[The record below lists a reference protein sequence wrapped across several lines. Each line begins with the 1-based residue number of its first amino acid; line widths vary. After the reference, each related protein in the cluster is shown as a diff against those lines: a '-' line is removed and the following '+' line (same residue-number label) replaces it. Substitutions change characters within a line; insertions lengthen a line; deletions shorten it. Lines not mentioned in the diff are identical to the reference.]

1 MYNSGSREV
10 DCAECCASI
19 EDRLQDGAASI
30 EPGSALALHLSAC
43 AACREA
49 LEDAVLSSN
58 LMRVALETAPAP
70 SEPFVTRVMASV
82 REAVD
87 AERVPITIWRP
98 LELLASRFALVAAAV
113 LLALSLYLAEFAP
126 ARPAGGT
133 SQAEIGAGMPEPPA
147 APPSNQD
154 DVLISLS
161 EMPNGN

>member
-1 MYNSGSREV
+1 M

-30 EPGSALALHLSAC
+30 EPDSALASHLSAC
-43 AACREA
+43 AACSGE
-49 LEDAVLSSN
+49 LEDALLASR
-58 LMRVALETAPAP
+58 LMRVAVETAPAP
-70 SEPFVTRVMASV
+70 SEPFVTRVMAAV
-82 REAVD
+82 REGAD
-87 AERVPITIWRP
+87 AERTPVSIWRP

-126 ARPAGGT
+126 ARPAPGT

-161 EMPNGN
+161 ETPNGN

>member
-1 MYNSGSREV
+1 MFNSSIREI
-10 DCAECCASI
+10 DCAECCAAI
-19 EDRLQDGAASI
+19 EDRLQDGIASI
-30 EPGSALALHLSAC
+30 EPGSALASHLSAC
-43 AACREA
+43 VACQEA
-49 LEDAVLSSN
+49 LEDAVLSSK

-70 SEPFVTRVMASV
+70 SAPFVTRVMASV
-82 REAVD
+82 REAAD
-87 AERVPITIWRP
+87 AEQTPVSIWRP

-126 ARPAGGT
+126 ARQAGGT

>member
-1 MYNSGSREV
+1 MFNSSSNEI
-10 DCAECCASI
+10 DCAGCCASI
-19 EDRLQDGAASI
+19 EDCLQDGTASI
-30 EPGSALALHLSAC
+30 EPGSALAAHLSAC

-49 LEDAVLSSN
+49 LEDAVLSSR

-70 SEPFVTRVMASV
+70 SEPFVTRVMAVV
-82 REAVD
+82 REATD
-87 AERVPITIWRP
+87 AEQAPISIWRP

-126 ARPAGGT
+126 TRQPSGT

>member
-1 MYNSGSREV
+1 MFNSSSREIN
-10 DCAECCASI
+10 CAECCGFI
-19 EDRLQDGAASI
+19 EDRLQNGLASI
-30 EPGSALALHLSAC
+30 EPGSALASHLSVC

-70 SEPFVTRVMASV
+70 SELFVARVMASV
-82 REAVD
+82 REVAD
-87 AERVPITIWRP
+87 TEQTPISIWRP

-126 ARPAGGT
+126 PRQAGGT

>member
-1 MYNSGSREV
+1 MN
-10 DCAECCASI
+10 CAECCAAI
-19 EDRLQDGAASI
+19 EDRLQDGVVSI
-30 EPGSALALHLSAC
+30 EPGSVLASHLSVC

-49 LEDAVLSSN
+49 VEDLVLSSN
-58 LMRVALETAPAP
+58 LMRVARETAPAP

-82 REAVD
+82 REATN
-87 AERVPITIWRP
+87 AEHAPVSIWRP

-126 ARPAGGT
+126 ARQTGGT